1 MKAGL
6 LSINEQP
13 EADKILGI
21 TYEGDLRGIE
31 DEKGVIVPLELS
43 WENIVDCRTDFL
55 SIAFSLYSDWVVFKV
70 LPNGKG
76 TRDERPTVLEALKIL
91 SSEDNQWQC
100 WEMEKQHGKERT

>member
-6 LSINEQP
+6 LSMNEQP

-43 WENIVDCRTDFL
+43 WEDIVALIFCL
-55 SIAFSLYSDWVVFKV
+55 S
-70 LPNGKG
+70 
-76 TRDERPTVLEALKIL
+76 L
-91 SSEDNQWQC
+91 SRYIPIGSYLRSC
-100 WEMEKQHGKERT
+100 PMEKELEMKDLLS

>member
-6 LSINEQP
+6 LSMNEQP

-43 WENIVDCRTDFL
+43 W
-55 SIAFSLYSDWVVFKV
+55 
-70 LPNGKG
+70 
-76 TRDERPTVLEALKIL
+76 
-91 SSEDNQWQC
+91 
-100 WEMEKQHGKERT
+100 